1 MVQLDHTIVH
11 VNDVEKT
18 TAFWTRYLGV
28 VDEGSDEPF
37 RVLRVT
43 PELTI
48 QLAPWGTEGN
58 AHFAFALAPAEF
70 DATFA
75 RLRADGVPFG
85 DSFHAADNGQGP
97 GEESGARGMGKAIY
111 FLDPNRHLLE
121 IRSYDE

>member
-1 MVQLDHTIVH
+1 MAQLDHTIVL
-11 VNDVEKT
+11 VNDVEET

-28 VDEGSDEPF
+28 VDEGSEEPF

-58 AHFAFALAPAEF
+58 AHFAFALPPAEF
-70 DATFA
+70 DATLA

-85 DSFHAADNGQGP
+85 DSFHAADNGRGP
-97 GEESGARGMGKAIY
+97 GREGGARGMAKAIY

-121 IRSYDE
+121 IRAYDE